1 MRDRVVLVT
10 GAASGL
16 GAAVVERLAA
26 DGARVI
32 VNDLAGGPAAEVAAR
47 VGGEAAVFDVADPAA
62 VNAAVDAVV
71 ARHGR
76 LDGLVNNAGIAPG
89 RPEVSERSVAN
100 LQARLTGGDTV
111 PTQACSGLSDELW
124 DRMLRVHLYGTFH
137 CTRAAL
143 RHMEP
148 SAPLPISNGRGH
160 RRGAIVNVAS
170 IAGLGGLPTA
180 PDYSAAK
187 GGIVAFTQAVAT
199 EVAPLG
205 IRVNAVAPAFIDTP
219 LLGFLDPVTRGYI
232 EMRSGAG
239 RLGRA
244 EEVADAVRFLLG
256 DESSYCFGEV
266 LTLTGAFR

>member
-1 MRDRVVLVT
+1 MEPAEPT
-10 GAASGL
+10 GL
-16 GAAVVERLAA
+16 A
-26 DGARVI
+26 DG
-32 VNDLAGGPAAEVAAR
+32 
-47 VGGEAAVFDVADPAA
+47 
-62 VNAAVDAVV
+62 
-71 ARHGR
+71 
-76 LDGLVNNAGIAPG
+76 
-89 RPEVSERSVAN
+89 
-100 LQARLTGGDTV
+100 
-111 PTQACSGLSDELW
+111 
-124 DRMLRVHLYGTFH
+124 
-137 CTRAAL
+137 
-143 RHMEP
+143 
-148 SAPLPISNGRGH
+148 RGQ

-187 GGIVAFTQAVAT
+187 GGIVAFTQAVAA

-244 EEVADAVRFLLG
+244 EEVADAVHFLLS
-256 DESSYCFGEV
+256 DEASYCFGEI